1 VGPRYVPR
9 SDQSE
14 TTENGNGTVADELCR
29 GDRPVQFEVVEGLLP
44 SDGTSSVSSFHWTLQ
59 PVTICRHYL
68 LLALTAP
75 SRIHNT
81 QREFERNT
89 RAILAART
97 CGHMPAE
104 REAARGMDSPH
115 RMGGNR
121 GFHLRSTASTAIG
134 LEHSDRIVNQ
144 QKTLN
149 RPRYCRATVTV
160 AAQELR
166 VDLAVVF
173 SQLWAALLPSPSDQ
187 NW

>member
-1 VGPRYVPR
+1 
-9 SDQSE
+9 
-14 TTENGNGTVADELCR
+14 
-29 GDRPVQFEVVEGLLP
+29 
-44 SDGTSSVSSFHWTLQ
+44 
-59 PVTICRHYL
+59 
-68 LLALTAP
+68 
-75 SRIHNT
+75 
-81 QREFERNT
+81 
-89 RAILAART
+89 
-97 CGHMPAE
+97 
-104 REAARGMDSPH
+104 
-115 RMGGNR
+115 MGGNR